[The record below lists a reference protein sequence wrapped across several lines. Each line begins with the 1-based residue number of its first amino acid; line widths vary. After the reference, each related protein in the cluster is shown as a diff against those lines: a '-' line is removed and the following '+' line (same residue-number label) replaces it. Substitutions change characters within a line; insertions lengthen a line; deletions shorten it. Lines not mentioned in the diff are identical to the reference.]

1 MIDAKDFQLYAN
13 THIQHRWNRIYNP
26 ILLICWSLHLR
37 YVLTKTIRSELI
49 TIIKKESSILF
60 ESLFSDKDIRK
71 FYMQLIDWNN
81 KAYPFDFEGNW
92 DEYLSVISNI
102 HSLRCNKLT
111 NRRASKLTCI
121 RWHMIQDENIKNHD
135 AKKSQAI
142 QQFNNNENENADNE
156 LFDLENEDEFYNLE
170 QLENLEENIMKPID
184 NIEEFNANDE
194 IIYNEATSEYSTQ
207 SLSQVNFQYKNTL
220 ENWFLLEKF
229 DSILL

>member
-1 MIDAKDFQLYAN
+1 MASHGVSAGE
-13 THIQHRWNRIYNP
+13 
-26 ILLICWSLHLR
+26 
-37 YVLTKTIRSELI
+37 LT

-71 FYMQLIDWNN
+71 FHNNPIYFWNN
-81 KAYPFDFEGNW
+81 LQNEVPE
-92 DEYLSVISNI
+92 LSIFTARIMSI
-102 HSLRCNKLT
+102 PPTSAECKYFC
-111 NRRASKLTCI
+111 CI

-156 LFDLENEDEFYNLE
+156 SFDLENEDEFYNLE
-170 QLENLEENIMKPID
+170 QLENLEENIMKTIE

-194 IIYNEATSEYSTQ
+194 IIYNEATSECSTQ
-207 SLSQVNFQYKNTL
+207 SSSQVNFQSENTL